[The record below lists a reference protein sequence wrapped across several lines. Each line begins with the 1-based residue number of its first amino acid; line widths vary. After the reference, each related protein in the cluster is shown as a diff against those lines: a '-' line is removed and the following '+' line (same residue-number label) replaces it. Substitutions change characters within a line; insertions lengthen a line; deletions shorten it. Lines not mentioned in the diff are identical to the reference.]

1 MRAMTLDA
9 ATRARIEELIASHEV
24 VLFMKGRKTMP
35 QCGFSATVV
44 QLLSQH
50 IDDFATVNV
59 LADPEVREG
68 IKAFS
73 SWPTIPQL
81 YVRGEFVGGADIVRD
96 LDARGQLS
104 ELLGKPAAPVE
115 TPRLTLSAAALAA
128 LEGAREPSEAKVLRF
143 GVSADFRYELAF
155 DSKKEGDVL
164 VPADDGYVVAIDRAS
179 VRRARDVSI
188 DFVEGPAGAGF
199 KIVNAAE
206 PPKVKRLGP
215 AALKARLDAGEALH
229 LWDVRTPEERAIAH
243 IAGSTLLDASS
254 HEQLLELPKD
264 APLVFYCHHGQRS
277 AGAAEYFLRQ
287 GYTNVTNLEG
297 GIEAW
302 AREVDPKMPR
312 Y

>member
-96 LDARGQLS
+96 LLC
-104 ELLGKPAAPVE
+104 EL
-115 TPRLTLSAAALAA
+115 T
-128 LEGAREPSEAKVLRF
+128 GA
-143 GVSADFRYELAF
+143 
-155 DSKKEGDVL
+155 
-164 VPADDGYVVAIDRAS
+164 
-179 VRRARDVSI
+179 
-188 DFVEGPAGAGF
+188 
-199 KIVNAAE
+199 
-206 PPKVKRLGP
+206 
-215 AALKARLDAGEALH
+215 
-229 LWDVRTPEERAIAH
+229 
-243 IAGSTLLDASS
+243 
-254 HEQLLELPKD
+254 
-264 APLVFYCHHGQRS
+264 
-277 AGAAEYFLRQ
+277 
-287 GYTNVTNLEG
+287 
-297 GIEAW
+297 
-302 AREVDPKMPR
+302 
-312 Y
+312 